1 MRALVVVV
9 ASLAVVGCGDSSVSS
24 QRTQNRDLVAHR
36 VKVFNVAYDQYTLGV
51 DACSRLQVSRRE
63 LAQCFDDTYTKSGIG
78 KAIPGLDGAIQQAEG
93 LSEGAC
99 QSAIRDLTSSIA
111 ALREAIETF
120 RADASAAHFDRLND
134 EAHVFVKAHDA
145 SVKAMERTQQPC

>member
-36 VKVFNVAYDQYTLGV
+36 VKVFNVAYDQ
-51 DACSRLQVSRRE
+51 
-63 LAQCFDDTYTKSGIG
+63 F
-78 KAIPGLDGAIQQAEG
+78 DGAIQQAEG

-99 QSAIRDLTSSIA
+99 RSAIRDLTSSIA
-111 ALREAIETF
+111 ALRAAIETF
-120 RADASAAHFDRLND
+120 RADASAARFDRLND
-134 EAHVFVKAHDA
+134 EAHLFVKAHDA
-145 SVKAMERTQQPC
+145 SVKAMERTEHPC